1 MAADCAKELRKH
13 GVSYVSLWP
22 GLVQTEVLKEN
33 LENKTNDPLLKKV
46 GKGQDCQAP
55 IHTGGTGPSWDRPLA
70 HTWEE
75 VGLSDLRV
83 AWGPQKPKTDSSS
96 HTGSKVSSAPWPVLL
111 NPH

>member
-22 GLVQTEVLKEN
+22 GLVQTEMLKEN

-55 IHTGGTGPSWDRPLA
+55 ILTGGTGPSWDRPLA
-70 HTWEE
+70 HVWEE
-75 VGLSDLRV
+75 VGLV
-83 AWGPQKPKTDSSS
+83 
-96 HTGSKVSSAPWPVLL
+96 
-111 NPH
+111 